1 MRGMREVRAGPAKG
15 RAHRIE
21 IPLIDLR
28 LQHRG
33 LQHKMIAAIRQVF
46 DSSIFI
52 TGPSVMGFEEEMA
65 DFCDTKF
72 AIGVASGTDAL
83 MLSLIA
89 LGVGPGDEVLLPTF
103 AYAAA
108 AAAICHAGAKPVFV
122 DSIADGFNID
132 PQDAA
137 RRTTRRTRAII
148 PVHLYGEAAQMDE
161 IMALAGKHGLHVVE
175 DVAQA
180 AGGRWGEQRLGSIGS
195 TGCFSFYPTKNLA
208 GCGDGGMVVTNDEAV
223 ASRVRLLR
231 QQADASAL
239 GGKKFHHPTVGYNSR
254 LDEVQAAVL
263 RVKLPHLDSW
273 NRLRALHADR
283 YRRLLKEADIDL
295 PATNRKGSHVYCLYT
310 VRHPRRDQLRRH
322 LWEQGIGTEVYYP
335 IPLHLQEAYR
345 GLGYHEG
352 DFPVA
357 ERLSQQALS
366 IPVYPELTNEGI
378 DRVARAIADFVGGT
392 AAADSEESDR

>member
-1 MRGMREVRAGPAKG
+1 MREVRAGPAKG

-65 DFCDTKF
+65 DLCDTKF

-83 MLSLIA
+83 TLSLIA
-89 LGVGPGDEVLLPTF
+89 LGIGPGDEVLLPTF

-108 AAAICHAGAKPVFV
+108 AAAICHAGATPVFV
-122 DSIADGFNID
+122 DSLADGFNID

-137 RRTTRRTRAII
+137 RRTTRRARAII

-161 IMALAGKHGLHVVE
+161 IMALAGKHDLHVVE

-180 AGGRWGEQRLGSIGS
+180 AGGKWGEQRLGSIGS

-231 QQADASAL
+231 QQGDASAL
-239 GGKKFHHPTVGYNSR
+239 GGKKFHHPAVGYNSR
-254 LDEVQAAVL
+254 LDEVQAAVPTGEAPAPGFVEPAAL
-263 RVKLPHLDSW
+263 ASRRAIPEATERRGDRPPCGEPQGVSRLLP
-273 NRLRALHADR
+273 LHCAPPAARSASAAPLGARDR
-283 YRRLLKEADIDL
+283 YGGLLPGT
-295 PATNRKGSHVYCLYT
+295 PALAGGVPRVGVPRGRFPRGGASVTAGAV
-310 VRHPRRDQLRRH
+310 HPGLS
-322 LWEQGIGTEVYYP
+322 GT
-335 IPLHLQEAYR
+335 
-345 GLGYHEG
+345 
-352 DFPVA
+352 D
-357 ERLSQQALS
+357 
-366 IPVYPELTNEGI
+366 
-378 DRVARAIADFVGGT
+378 
-392 AAADSEESDR
+392 